1 MNFHHHLHFG
11 AFEVSPGWWLVAASY
26 VLYFVAQLLM
36 VLHGFRL
43 KSYGMP
49 LLSSAMLLAIAFA
62 CVIGPHTSQSHLF
75 YDASKWNLV
84 VVWVASFALQ
94 ALIFAQYLRWGTRHP
109 HRHRLLGQ
117 YFHPLAWASLLL
129 AFAFVWLFIVFYQ
142 DYYVNEIFPI
152 ATLLMAVG
160 YVGTLYTRVRLRGL
174 SVGVAWIYTV
184 AIAFLYLG
192 TALGDMSQP
201 FPSATHGYGLIY
213 FIWALTVVLMAAYSV
228 ELGRRRHE
236 LREAWDAAGRPE
248 GRGRTGSGSGRGA
261 LEAGS

>member
-1 MNFHHHLHFG
+1 MNFHHHLHFSACASLG
-11 AFEVSPGWWLVAASY
+11 CWLVMASY

-62 CVIGPHTSQSHLF
+62 CVIGPHTRQSHLF
-75 YDASKWNLV
+75 YPASQWNLV

-94 ALIFAQYLRWGTRHP
+94 ALIFAQYLRWGITHP
-109 HRHRLLGQ
+109 HRHPLLGR
-117 YFHPLAWASLLL
+117 YFHPLALASLLL
-129 AFAFVWLFIVFYQ
+129 AFGFVWLFVVFYQ

-152 ATLLMAVG
+152 ATLLMAIG

-174 SVGVAWIYTV
+174 SVAVAWIYTA

-201 FPSATHGYGLIY
+201 FPEAANGYGLIY
-213 FIWALTVVLMAAYSV
+213 FVWILTVVLMGAYSV
-228 ELGRRRHE
+228 QLGRRRDE
-236 LREAWDAAGRPE
+236 LGRP
-248 GRGRTGSGSGRGA
+248 
-261 LEAGS
+261 